1 MNIPANLRT
10 LPTLFL
16 QAALVATATVLAIV
30 LVSKFVTPIPLSISQ
45 VTTQK
50 ESAFMVTGKSVVS
63 TVPDKAEITLGIS
76 RKETDIKQAQS
87 RANDTINTI
96 TQKLVELGVPKDDI
110 QTLNYSIYPNYDYQ
124 RSAQEI
130 IGYSVDISLKVSIT
144 DFDKLNKVVDIATA
158 AGANQVSGIQMAL
171 SDDLEKQV
179 RQDARAQAIEDAK
192 ANAQEL
198 ARLSGVKLGKVINIS
213 EGQTSNGPGPV
224 PYLMKEASNGLGGG
238 GSPTSIQPGS
248 TSYTYTVT
256 LSYETL

>member
-1 MNIPANLRT
+1 MNIPTQFRS

-16 QAALVATATVLAIV
+16 QAALIATATVLAIV
-30 LVSKFVTPIPLSISQ
+30 IVSKFVTPIPFSVSQ
-45 VTTQK
+45 TTTQK

-76 RKETDIKQAQS
+76 RKENDIKQAQS
-87 RANDTINTI
+87 RSNDTINTI
-96 TQKLVELGVPKDDI
+96 TQKLVELGIKKDDI

-124 RSAQEI
+124 KSAQEI
-130 IGYSVDISLKVSIT
+130 IGYSVDISIKVSLT

-158 AGANQVSGIQMAL
+158 AGANQVNNIQMAL

-179 RQDARAQAIEDAK
+179 RQDARAKAIEDAK

-198 ARLSGVKLGKVINIS
+198 ARLSGVKLGKVINVS
-213 EGQTSNGPGPV
+213 EGTTQSPGPI
-224 PYLMKEASNGLGGG
+224 PYLMKEANSAMGGG
-238 GSPTSIQPGS
+238 AGAPTSIQPGS
-248 TSYTYTVT
+248 TSYTYNVT